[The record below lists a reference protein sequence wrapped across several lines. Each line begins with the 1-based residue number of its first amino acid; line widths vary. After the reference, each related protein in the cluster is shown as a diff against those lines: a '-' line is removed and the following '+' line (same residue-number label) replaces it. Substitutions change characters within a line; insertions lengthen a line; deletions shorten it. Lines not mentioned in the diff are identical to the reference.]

1 MPLCVPRWLVAVVCL
16 LVAREAVAITDAAR
30 FPAREATGVA
40 VDTPLRITFD
50 VAPRLGTSGRIR
62 VFNAATNA
70 VVDTI
75 DLSATSQTRVI
86 GGTTYNYFPVI
97 IADNVAHVQ
106 LHTAVLAYN
115 TSYYVQIESGVFL
128 DAGGAPWSGVTDTA
142 WRFTTKAAAPAAT
155 STTLTVAEDGTGDF
169 ASIQGAFD
177 FVPVNNTRPI
187 TIQVRNGTY
196 REILLLRNR
205 RFVTLRGEDRRR
217 TIVAY
222 ANNANLNAGNPR
234 AMVGID
240 ANDFTLEDITLRNLT
255 PPGGSQ
261 AEALR
266 TNSQRCTVR
275 NVDFYSYQDTLFING
290 SVYFENCFIEG
301 DVDFIWG
308 GGAAYFLRCEIRANR
323 RGYNVQSRSTRG
335 ERGYT
340 FVECTLTAAAGV
352 TGHVLA
358 RTDLTSFSE
367 CEVAYIDCAI
377 GPHIA
382 PEGWLITGTGSREN
396 LRFLEY
402 GSRDLAGA
410 PLDVSRRVAGSRQLS
425 AAEAVEV
432 RDVAKALEGWG
443 PILPVNG
450 SAPGGVINGSPAD
463 STTRLVNV
471 SVGSFA
477 GTGDRSLIAGFS
489 LRGAGTKPVLV
500 RGIGPALAAFGVT
513 GVLADPRLQVLNAA
527 GAVVGEND
535 DWETTAGVGA
545 LAAGVGAFAFPA
557 GGRDAAAVVN
567 VGPATFTAQV
577 RGAGTTTGRA
587 QIEVYDGA
595 PNNAA
600 LGLANLSARTDLAAG
615 DTLLAGFVLAG
626 TGTRAVLI
634 RAVGPALTQFGL
646 GGAIVD
652 PRLELHGPGGKMFEN
667 DNWTA
672 EVAPT
677 FARVGAF
684 GFEPGSRDAAL
695 LVSLAPGAYT
705 AHVRSGGFG
714 PDTGGIVLLEVY
726 DLP

>member
-1 MPLCVPRWLVAVVCL
+1 MLCL
-16 LVAREAVAITDAAR
+16 LVAGEAVAITDVAR

-50 VAPRLGTSGRIR
+50 GAPRLGTSGRIR

-75 DLSATSQTRVI
+75 DLGATSQTRVI

-106 LHTAVLAYN
+106 LHTAMLAYN

-128 DAGGAPWSGVTDTA
+128 EANGTPWAGVADTA
-142 WRFTTKAAAPAAT
+142 WRFTTKTAAPAPT
-155 STTLTVAEDGTGDF
+155 RTTLTVAEDGSGDF

-196 REILLLRNR
+196 REILLLRAR
-205 RFVTLRGEDRRR
+205 PFVTLRGEDRRR

-234 AMVGID
+234 ALVGID
-240 ANDFTLEDITLRNLT
+240 SNDFTLENLTLRNLT

-275 NVDFYSYQDTLFING
+275 DVDFYSYQDTLFLNG
-290 SVYFENCFIEG
+290 RAYFTNCFIEG

-308 GGAAYFLRCEIRANR
+308 GGAAYFFRCEIRANR

-335 ERGYT
+335 QRGYI
-340 FVECTLTAAAGV
+340 FVECALTAAPGV

-358 RTDLTSFSE
+358 RTDTNSFAE
-367 CEVAYIDCAI
+367 CEVAYLDCAI
-377 GPHIA
+377 GPHIT
-382 PEGWLITGTGSREN
+382 PEGWLISGTGSREN

-402 GSRDLAGA
+402 RSRDLNGA
-410 PLDVSRRVAGSRQLS
+410 PLDVTRRSAGSRQLGAEEATQLRS
-425 AAEAVEV
+425 VAFALGGWEPLAAL
-432 RDVAKALEGWG
+432 DT
-443 PILPVNG
+443 
-450 SAPGGVINGSPAD
+450 SSPGGLVNGSPAG

-471 SVGSFA
+471 SVGAFA
-477 GTGDRSLIAGFS
+477 GTGDQSLIAGFS

-545 LAAGVGAFAFPA
+545 LAAGVGAFAFPS

-577 RGAGTTTGRA
+577 RGAGPTTGRA

-595 PNNAA
+595 PNTAA

-626 TGTRAVLI
+626 TGPRAVLI
-634 RAVGPALTQFGL
+634 RAVGPSLAQFGL
-646 GGAIVD
+646 GGTLAD
-652 PRLELHGPGGKMFEN
+652 PRLQLHGAGGKMFEN
-667 DNWTA
+667 DNWTS
-672 EVAPT
+672 EIAPT

-684 GFEPGSRDAAL
+684 GFEAGSRDAAL
-695 LVSLAPGAYT
+695 LVALAPGAYT
-705 AHVRSGGFG
+705 AHVRGDGVGSA
-714 PDTGGIVLLEVY
+714 TGGIVLLEVY

>member
-1 MPLCVPRWLVAVVCL
+1 MVCL
-16 LVAREAVAITDAAR
+16 LVARDALAITDVAR

-50 VAPRLGTSGRIR
+50 AAPRLGSSGRIR

-75 DLSATSQTRVI
+75 DLGATSQTRVI

-115 TSYYVQIESGVFL
+115 TSYYVQIESGVL
-128 DAGGAPWSGVTDTA
+128 LEANGTPWAGVTDTA

-155 STTLTVAEDGTGDF
+155 STTLTVAEDGSGDF

-205 RFVTLRGEDRRR
+205 PFVTLRGEDRRR
-217 TIVAY
+217 TVIAY

-240 ANDFTLEDITLRNLT
+240 SNDFTLENLTLRNLT

-275 NVDFYSYQDTLFING
+275 DVDFYSYQDTLFLNG
-290 SVYFENCFIEG
+290 RAYFTNCFIEG

-308 GGAAYFLRCEIRANR
+308 GGAAYFFRCEIRANR

-335 ERGYT
+335 QRGYV
-340 FVECTLTAAAGV
+340 FVECSLTAAAGV

-358 RTDLTSFSE
+358 RTDTNSFAE

-377 GPHIA
+377 GPHIT

-402 GSRDLAGA
+402 RSRDLTGA

-425 AAEAVEV
+425 AEEATQL
-432 RDVAKALEGWG
+432 RSVAFVLSGWEPLAALDT
-443 PILPVNG
+443 
-450 SAPGGVINGSPAD
+450 SSPGGLVNGSPAG

-477 GTGDRSLIAGFS
+477 GTGDQSLIAGFS

-545 LAAGVGAFAFPA
+545 LAAGVGAFAFPS
-557 GGRDAAAVVN
+557 GGRDAAAVVS
-567 VGPATFTAQV
+567 VGPATFTAQI

-626 TGTRAVLI
+626 TGPRAVLI
-634 RAVGPALTQFGL
+634 RAVGPSLAQFGL
-646 GGAIVD
+646 GGTLAD
-652 PRLELHGPGGKMFEN
+652 PRLELHGAGGKLFEN
-667 DNWTA
+667 DNWTSEIA
-672 EVAPT
+672 T
-677 FARVGAF
+677 SFTRVGAF
-684 GFEPGSRDAAL
+684 GFEAGSRDAAL

-705 AHVRSGGFG
+705 AHVRGGG
-714 PDTGGIVLLEVY
+714 VGSATGGIVLLEVY